1 MGRYNMPLAYIMISV
16 ESGSDE
22 EVLEDLVK
30 LEGIKEASLVYGIYD
45 IVAKVEV
52 DKMDELK
59 EVITKIRRLNVR
71 TTQTLVA
78 YRLAIPK

>member
-1 MGRYNMPLAYIMISV
+1 MPLAYIMISV

-30 LEGIKEASLVYGIYD
+30 LEGIKEASLVYVIYD